1 MKRIVFLII
10 ASLLVLGLVL
20 PGCAG
25 DGNGNGEPFDEYIK
39 FAIVGPTDYIQG
51 EHMMWG
57 AEIARDEINDAGGI
71 DVDGDAYGVELIEVD
86 SDEIDNPAEA
96 GDKVRHAITVL
107 GADFVIG
114 GFRTEAVWDMLEAAV
129 ESEKIMFIQS
139 AATTA
144 LIEDT
149 VVADYDTYKY
159 IFRSGVPN
167 DNFLVNNCIGMLAMV
182 GSVIEAELEAAEAA
196 VTKPRVAIFAEELS
210 WADNPVALFQ
220 YVVVPALGWTHT
232 YTARVPDDASAEV
245 VATHLAAIEE
255 AETHI
260 IFTIVSGPVGLTYG
274 TQMGVL
280 GVPAISVG
288 INVEAQDPGYWSNTN
303 GGGAYHIT
311 LGFLAPNIRQTDLTG
326 PFITAFAD
334 HTGGEFP
341 IYTAASYDT
350 LYGLKQAIEAVGGYD
365 EDYTNDL
372 IEWFEDPAN
381 ARTTSVGTADFYPEG
396 LASPYNR
403 HDLYY
408 SCDRVSGLGVQWLD
422 GDIVGV
428 WPKAE
433 YGTLF
438 NSHVYYGPTC
448 WAGFEFDGT
457 ENFDFNADWLTE
469 WQGYVG

>member
-1 MKRIVFLII
+1 MKRIIFLII
-10 ASLLVLGLVL
+10 ASLLVVGLVL
-20 PGCAG
+20 SGCNGDG
-25 DGNGNGEPFDEYIK
+25 DGNGEPPAFDEYIK

-57 AEIARDEINDAGGI
+57 AEVARDEINDAGGI
-71 DVDGDAYGVELIEVD
+71 DVNGDAYGVELIEVD

-114 GFRTEAVWDMLEAAV
+114 GFRTEAVWDMVEAAV

-167 DNFLVNNCIGMLAMV
+167 DNFLMNNNVGMLAMV
-182 GSVIEAELEAAEAA
+182 GSVVEAELVAREAT
-196 VTKPRVAIFAEELS
+196 VTTPRVAIFAEELS
-210 WADNPVALFQ
+210 WADTPVNLFQ
-220 YVVVPALGWTHT
+220 LLVIPSLGWTHT

-260 IFTIVSGPVGLTYG
+260 IFTMMSGPVGLTYG

-280 GVPAISVG
+280 GVPAMTVG
-288 INVEAQDPGYWSNTN
+288 INVEAQDPGYWTNTN

-311 LGFLAPNIRQTDLTG
+311 LGFLAPNVSQTALTE
-326 PFITAFAD
+326 PFATAFAA
-334 HTGGEFP
+334 HTGGEYP

-350 LYGLKQAIEAVGGYD
+350 LLGLEAAIEGVGSFTD
-365 EDYTNDL
+365 TDAL

-381 ARTTSVGTADFYPEG
+381 ARTVTIGVAEYYAEG
-396 LASPYNR
+396 LESPYNR
-403 HDLYY
+403 HDLVYA
-408 SCDRVSGLGVQWLD
+408 CDRVTGIGVQWLD
-422 GDIVGV
+422 EDIAGV

-433 YGTLF
+433 YGGLLDALALF
-438 NSHVYYGPTC
+438 GPTC
-448 WAGFEFDGT
+448 WTGFEFDGT
-457 ENFDFNADWLTE
+457 EHFEIPDDWVTE
-469 WQGYVG
+469 WEGYLG